1 VRYCERKRDFD
12 RWCYTMADRV
22 DYGRRISAGAAAL
35 ALWLPL
41 LVAASPQG
49 GSDPGCFGR
58 LSNQPSC
65 NAPRP
70 VSIPPFRGPHQP
82 RTLGTPLP
90 RRLPAVAQ
98 IDVQSFRKVSSDVG
112 EWSGI
117 VRGAGEVH
125 LVLQILEQGQVVSTR
140 PIGSITLANQPSSFH
155 FRSSLPTSPNWSWR
169 IVSDYR

>member
-1 VRYCERKRDFD
+1 
-12 RWCYTMADRV
+12 MDRV
-22 DYGRRISAGAAAL
+22 DYGGKVAAGVAAL
-35 ALWLPL
+35 ALCIPL
-41 LVAASPQG
+41 LVAASPQA
-49 GSDPGCFGR
+49 GSEGGCFGR

-65 NAPRP
+65 NAPHA
-70 VSIPPFRGPHQP
+70 VSIPPFRGPQQP
-82 RTLGTPLP
+82 RTVGTASP

-117 VRGAGEVH
+117 VRGSGEIH
-125 LVLQILEQGQVVSTR
+125 LVLQILEQGQVVSIR